1 MKKIIFVILV
11 WAAAIL
17 PGSAGNSNGSAGNS
31 NGSVRNSET
40 SAGSRERTTVNTRR
54 VISAIRDYRYEPGFE
69 VVSVGKFWMGLT
81 RIAAGLAVETEE
93 ERRALSILNN
103 IDKIVVVEYED
114 ASEAK
119 RREFDSRL
127 SGLLDRAEKIVEVK
141 DEEDILYIYGTSV
154 NDAES
159 IDDLMIYIPEDCTLI
174 CILGS
179 ISAEKIADLIK
190 MANE

>member
-40 SAGSRERTTVNTRR
+40 SAGSRERATVNTRR

-69 VVSVGKFWMGLT
+69 VVSVGKFWMGLS

-159 IDDLMIYIPEDCTLI
+159 IDDLMIYIPEDCKLI